1 MEAVLEAREHTSG
14 DVYEQPAV
22 RKRLEFVQSG
32 GALESRGSLQ
42 SGGALQNGVL
52 IRLSKGYIVRS
63 LMNSPPSSP
72 VIENIK
78 NLEFTPG
85 EEKLFSDLGLN
96 NKFIRD
102 SIQSSPESKD
112 KFYDFWYNIVTRDMT
127 EGWHLMTGSEANAV
141 KNYLN
146 SVVEK
151 RQKSLRRGALHFLKV
166 EKQVDDKELEFEEEE
181 EKEKEEEKEIKE
193 VQEKGDATPV
203 DAKAEEAE
211 TAEAAEASVIAKV
224 EELRKLGPATKI
236 QFQQIKQE
244 FNVYETKSHTWSDPD
259 RAHSEIVPELLA
271 SLSKIK
277 ALCKQI
283 IEADD
288 KANSLLSDIELNIAT
303 IQSSNP
309 EYKDGK
315 VESLKSTIASI
326 RSYAAVIQYCMEII
340 KKQPTGMRS
349 PLKQD
354 DLNRIRIVLEDT
366 QKLPEQKNKLLED
379 IESARLVSYRAAA
392 VISKGRSTEASRLAA
407 ADASAALKKAERA
420 LRQAYGG
427 DDDYEELDVIP
438 TPVGQEEEEENE
450 GNGAST
456 ASNNGASNND
466 SSNEG
471 EETTNNENGSPIAP
485 KAVKPRAAPKRV
497 EIAKAAA
504 AAAAA
509 AAAKAKAERNKRAL
523 TRSKKTPRSRVIS
536 KRKSRKSRV

>member
-22 RKRLEFVQSG
+22 RKRLEFV
-32 GALESRGSLQ
+32 Q

-166 EKQVDDKELEFEEEE
+166 EKQVDDKGLEFEEEE

-193 VQEKGDATPV
+193 VQEKGEATPV
-203 DAKAEEAE
+203 DAKAE
-211 TAEAAEASVIAKV
+211 AEAAEASVIAKV

-438 TPVGQEEEEENE
+438 TPVGQEAEEENE

-456 ASNNGASNND
+456 ASNNGASNNEASNND

-509 AAAKAKAERNKRAL
+509 KAKAERNKRAL